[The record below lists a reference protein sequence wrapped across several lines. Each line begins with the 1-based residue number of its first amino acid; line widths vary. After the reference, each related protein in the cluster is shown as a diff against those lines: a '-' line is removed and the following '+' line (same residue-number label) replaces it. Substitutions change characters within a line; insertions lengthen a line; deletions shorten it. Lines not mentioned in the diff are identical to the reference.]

1 MYDLIR
7 NRDSRVGQHKAIE
20 KSIVTYVG
28 MSGSEHRHKVEEEIN
43 GHRIQRLSIIKKQR
57 LD

>member
-7 NRDSRVGQHKAIE
+7 NRDSRIGQHKKAIE

-28 MSGSEHRHKVEEEIN
+28 MSGVNID
-43 GHRIQRLSIIKKQR
+43 IKLKR
-57 LD
+57 KSTVVTEFKGYR